1 MAENGKN
8 QNDDSRS
15 GDGKASA
22 PAVPPGAAEVRTS
35 DPIASAPDPGPPPER
50 AASYQTAGSL
60 GPPSIAPLPGSGGVE
75 QSGDKN
81 DPRQLSNAKQ
91 HRATQENHQNRKRRH
106 RNTDADEGRDGPDDE
121 RRQHGRRRRHGAAQ
135 AAKSKLKRVSGKMP
149 HWSALLIVCVLSV
162 ICGAG
167 GAWAYSE
174 FFGASQSE
182 DDGKNSAKSDKSSKN
197 GDGAEKQSDK
207 SGGSDSDQDAETSD
221 LSKNLQDLGDGITQ
235 LTARLDRLTESIQEA
250 QLPVPEYYSGTSRI
264 ARMAP
269 AASAE
274 SPPLQPNAVPTQL
287 NVLERKVEQMSD
299 LPARIQSLEN
309 AVNSLKEEIRK
320 SSSSSTPAAAGEP

>member
-1 MAENGKN
+1 MAENGKS
-8 QNDDSRS
+8 QSDDSQS
-15 GDGKASA
+15 GDGKTSA

-35 DPIASAPDPGPPPER
+35 DPIATAPDSGPPER
-50 AASYQTAGSL
+50 AASYQTAGSPS
-60 GPPSIAPLPGSGGVE
+60 PPSIGPLPGSGGVE

-81 DPRQLSNAKQ
+81 DPRQLANAKQ
-91 HRATQENHQNRKRRH
+91 HRASQVNYPNRKRRH
-106 RNTDADEGRDGPDDE
+106 RNTGADEERDGPEDE
-121 RRQHGRRRRHGAAQ
+121 RRQHGSRRRHGAAQ
-135 AAKSKLKRVSGKMP
+135 SAKNKLKRVGGKMP
-149 HWSALLIVCVLSV
+149 HWSALLIMCVLSV

-174 FFGASQSE
+174 FFGSSQSADE
-182 DDGKNSAKSDKSSKN
+182 GKNSAKSDNSSKKN
-197 GDGAEKQSDK
+197 GGGSENQSGGK

-221 LSKNLQDLGDGITQ
+221 LSKNLEDLSDGISQ
-235 LTARLDRLTESIQEA
+235 LTARLDRLTESIQESR
-250 QLPVPEYYSGTSRI
+250 LPIPEYYSGTSRI

-269 AASAE
+269 ASAE

-309 AVNSLKEEIRK
+309 AVNSLKEEIQKR
-320 SSSSSTPAAAGEP
+320 SSNSTPAVGEP